1 MYLKLRELA
10 EDIGI
15 NMDKLIENPD
25 QYIDEYSVFIEKDW
39 DVKIRKIRLAY
50 GLPMESFSEVI
61 GCDAQTLEHWEI
73 AWTRPSRFFY
83 FALKKAAIAAGI
95 DMADLNT
102 NPEKVSGEYADFIEA
117 DCGRKIQSIRL
128 AYGLTLDGFGKLIGC
143 TGEAVAKWEKDACI
157 PGIKYYKTI
166 EKLALARKITI
177 GFLNEDPELFEDDY
191 EAFCNDT
198 FGTVV
203 RRIRK
208 AYDARQVDF
217 ADMLGVSGSTVRS
230 WEAQRAKPSRKNYL
244 SLKELAAGKGID
256 LHDT

>member
-1 MYLKLRELA
+1 
-10 EDIGI
+10 
-15 NMDKLIENPD
+15 
-25 QYIDEYSVFIEKDW
+25 
-39 DVKIRKIRLAY
+39 
-50 GLPMESFSEVI
+50 
-61 GCDAQTLEHWEI
+61 
-73 AWTRPSRFFY
+73 
-83 FALKKAAIAAGI
+83 
-95 DMADLNT
+95 MADLNA
-102 NPEKVSGEYADFIEA
+102 NPEKVSSEYAEFIGS
-117 DCGRKIQSIRL
+117 DCGRKIQSIRM

-143 TGEAVAKWEKDACI
+143 TGEAVSKWEKDACI